1 MGEFQRVIYPFIYL
15 CACIHIF
22 IVPQEFTQEFEDE
35 SAASL
40 MDLDLFDTSGD
51 YDYEGSADVPDGKI
65 DFDEFKAAARK
76 IPPRH
81 AGLD

>member
-1 MGEFQRVIYPFIYL
+1 M
-15 CACIHIF
+15 
-22 IVPQEFTQEFEDE
+22 PQEFTQEFEDE

-76 IPPRH
+76 IPGIYGTFPGISDFML
-81 AGLD
+81 AFLDMFCNVNK